1 MLMFSVMLV
10 FAQRGDISLESKSD
24 ASVWSKDA
32 NGEILMPGDWASATQ
47 VGTYRWVDED
57 DNPLGWIYGN
67 NTYGDTGAAM
77 SFDVDGEV
85 NVHGA
90 YVWFGAVASGDG
102 DIHFE
107 VYQFDGS
114 IGDLI
119 VSTSIPMND
128 VEEFPTG
135 EGVTPDMYE
144 DAFYVDFGMGVPVS
158 GQFAFVVDYGDI
170 TWNDH
175 GDGVGL
181 ASTVGSGAGI
191 AWIRDADGVW
201 GLATGV
207 NPALTFDLGMFP
219 HISTDD
225 PPPGD
230 TYMLTLNVDM
240 TDAVAANDVEFDP
253 AIHHVFVSG
262 TFAGW
267 AEPGSDPAFELHQV
281 DNKGNRGTFTEN
293 WDSYDDWTTNLDP
306 WTTVDVHGGATWT
319 ASDFAFDLAGQ
330 PFAFGIFNPES
341 TDPSLVGTH
350 DAYDGTKFAFSVGQ
364 TAAPAEENKWLISP
378 AMEVTADSELSFA
391 AKSITVQYGMERFK
405 VYVSTDGTDLD
416 DFVQI
421 STGDYLEVGDDWEV
435 FSFGLGDFAGETIH
449 FAVECVSHDAFMFF
463 LDAFEVT
470 NLGGD
475 PPPPSDEMVYTITLE
490 VEEGDH
496 QYKYFMVEDDPT
508 WDMGEWEGDPN
519 RSITVN
525 ADMTVND
532 EWAIITSIVE
542 AEVEDFNMNLFPN
555 PATTNIT
562 VRADVMIHEVKVYDI
577 TGRMVMQLDV
587 NGHEQTLDVSTLRG
601 GFYIMQVHTEQGV
614 EGRRFNVAR

>member
-1 MLMFSVMLV
+1 MV
-10 FAQRGDISLESKSD
+10 
-24 ASVWSKDA
+24 
-32 NGEILMPGDWASATQ
+32 
-47 VGTYRWVDED
+47 
-57 DNPLGWIYGN
+57 
-67 NTYGDTGAAM
+67 
-77 SFDVDGEV
+77 
-85 NVHGA
+85 
-90 YVWFGAVASGDG
+90 
-102 DIHFE
+102 
-107 VYQFDGS
+107 
-114 IGDLI
+114 
-119 VSTSIPMND
+119 
-128 VEEFPTG
+128 
-135 EGVTPDMYE
+135 
-144 DAFYVDFGMGVPVS
+144 
-158 GQFAFVVDYGDI
+158 FAFVAAFLFSNVGVAQIQMQKASEVVQAPAAKDDDGEWIHWDDGAFFTSIGTDGEAQFDVASRWEPADLEGYDGAQITQISFVPVVPGATYTIKIWEGPDRVEVYDQLVENIEAEEWNFVELDTPYVIDASDEFMFGYFVDTPEGFP
-170 TWNDH
+170 
-175 GDGVGL
+175 
-181 ASTVGSGAGI
+181 AG
-191 AWIRDADGVW
+191 ADGGPAVSGKGDVIRLGPDW
-201 GLATGV
+201 GGLLETY
-207 NPALTFDLGMFP
+207 DLDFNWNIQAWVEGG
-219 HISTDD
+219 DD

-253 AIHHVFVSG
+253 AVHHVFVSG

-267 AEPGSDPAFELHQV
+267 SEPGSNPDFELHPV
-281 DNKGNRGTFTEN
+281 DKGNRSTFYEN
-293 WDSYDDWTTNLDP
+293 WDSFDDWTTNLDP
-306 WTTVDVHGGATWT
+306 WTTVDVHGGGTWT
-319 ASDFAFDLAGQ
+319 ASDFDFDLAGQ
-330 PFAFGIFNPES
+330 PFAYGIFNPED

-350 DAYDGTKFAFSVGQ
+350 DAYDGTKFAFAVGQ

-391 AKSITVQYGMERFK
+391 AKSITVQYGMERFR

-421 STGDYLEVGDDWEV
+421 STGEYLEVGDDWEI

-449 FAVECVSHDAFMFF
+449 FAVECVSNDAFMFF

-470 NLGGD
+470 NIAGD
-475 PPPPSDEMVYTITLE
+475 DPPPSDEMVYTITVE

-496 QYKYFMVEDDPT
+496 QYKYFLVEDDPT

-519 RSITVN
+519 RQITVN

-587 NGHEQTLDVSTLRG
+587 NGHEQTLDVSTMRG

-614 EGRRFNVAR
+614 EGRRFHVAR